1 MIDLFTGLI
10 EELGEIRSIRRGAD
24 SALLDIAAAKVLL
37 GSKIGDSIAVN
48 GVCLTITTAGSD
60 HFTADVM
67 TTTLKKSSLGQLTVG
82 QKVNLERALAVGDR
96 FGGHIVSGHIDG
108 VAEIIEKRKADIAL
122 LIKLRP
128 DRGLLPY
135 ILAQGSVALD
145 GISLTVAEKFAD
157 SFSISLIPHTMEAT
171 ALALKKVG
179 DIVNIEADI
188 IGKYVESLLHRQ
200 GGSSNLSKGF
210 LAENGFI

>member
-1 MIDLFTGLI
+1 MFTGLI
-10 EELGEIRSIRRGAD
+10 EELGEIRSVRRGAD
-24 SALLDIAAAKVLL
+24 SARLDIAASKVLL

-48 GVCLTITTAGSD
+48 GVCLTITAAGSD

-108 VAEIIEKRKADIAL
+108 VASIIEKKKADIAL
-122 LIKLRP
+122 IIKLRP
-128 DRGLLPY
+128 AGYLLSY

-171 ALALKKVG
+171 TLALKKVG
-179 DIVNIEADI
+179 DIVNIETDI
-188 IGKYVESLLHRQ
+188 IGKYVESMLKRP
-200 GGSSNLSKGF
+200 GTGSNLSEDF